1 MLPQKTSD
9 NQVKF
14 VVEAF
19 YVGESI
25 DLKRV
30 QENVKQ
36 YPFLNRDHPLI
47 LKFLKDKYVVLT
59 KFGVVFFW
67 NIAERQQKQ
76 FLRELA
82 PFIRAKKEYYPY
94 KEKVRIIIKE
104 EEHTDHVSSQKIYLS
119 TLDINRI
126 KIISYVVSQSVALE
140 RYEDD
145 IETHLAELENVIE
158 NLKSAGRA
166 LLKERELLKQVGRVL
181 SVKQNAVSH
190 LSLFDKPEEVWESP
204 ELESLYNKMNVE
216 FDLQVRFS
224 VLDKKI
230 DFLSENSRM
239 LMEFMAE
246 KKNAFLELIII
257 ALILIEMIPL
267 AVSFVRYL
275 LKNF

>member
-1 MLPQKTSD
+1 MFPKKTPD
-9 NQVKF
+9 NQIKF
-14 VVEAF
+14 VAETF

-25 DLKRV
+25 DLKKV
-30 QENVKQ
+30 QEGIKQ
-36 YPFLNRDHPLI
+36 YSFLNRDHPLV
-47 LKFLKDKYVVLT
+47 LKFLKDKYIVLT
-59 KFGVVFFW
+59 KFGVVSFW

-82 PFIRAKKEYYPY
+82 PFIKAKKEYYPY
-94 KEKVRIIIKE
+94 KEKVRIIIRE
-104 EEHTDHVSSQKIYLS
+104 GEHIDYVSPQKISLS
-119 TLDINRI
+119 TFDVNRI

-145 IETHLAELENVIE
+145 IETHLTELENVIE
-158 NLKSAGRA
+158 NLKNTGRA

-204 ELESLYNKMNVE
+204 GLESLYNKMNVE

-257 ALILIEMIPL
+257 ILILIEMIPL
-267 AVSFVRYL
+267 VVDFVGFL
-275 LKNF
+275 LKSF

>member
-1 MLPQKTSD
+1 MFQRKTPD
-9 NQVKF
+9 NQIKF
-14 VVEAF
+14 VTEVF

-25 DLKRV
+25 DLKKI
-30 QENVKQ
+30 QEGIKQ
-36 YPFLNRDHPLI
+36 YPFLNRDHPLV
-47 LKFLKDKYVVLT
+47 LKFLKDKYIVLT
-59 KFGVVFFW
+59 KFGGVSFW

-82 PFIRAKKEYYPY
+82 PFVKAKKEYYPY

-104 EEHTDHVSSQKIYLS
+104 GEHVDYVSSQKISLS
-119 TLDINRI
+119 ILDINRI
-126 KIISYVVSQSVALE
+126 KIISYVISQSVALE
-140 RYEDD
+140 HYEDD
-145 IETHLAELENVIE
+145 IETHLNELENVIE
-158 NLKSAGRA
+158 NLKNTGRA

-257 ALILIEMIPL
+257 ILILIEMIPL
-267 AVSFVRYL
+267 VVDFVGYL
-275 LKNF
+275 LKSF

>member
-1 MLPQKTSD
+1 MFQRKTPE
-9 NQVKF
+9 NQIKF
-14 VVEAF
+14 VTEAF

-25 DLKRV
+25 DLKKV
-30 QENVKQ
+30 QESIKQ
-36 YPFLNRDHPLI
+36 YPFLNRDHPLV
-47 LKFLKDKYVVLT
+47 LKFLKDKYIVLT
-59 KFGVVFFW
+59 KFGVVSFW

-76 FLRELA
+76 FLRELV

-94 KEKVRIIIKE
+94 KERVRIIIKE
-104 EEHTDHVSSQKIYLS
+104 GERADYVSPQKISLS

-126 KIISYVVSQSVALE
+126 KIISYVISQSVALE

-145 IETHLAELENVIE
+145 IETHLNELENVIE
-158 NLKSAGRA
+158 NLKSTGRA

-246 KKNAFLELIII
+246 KKNAFLEFIII
-257 ALILIEMIPL
+257 ILILIEMIPL
-267 AVSFVRYL
+267 AVDFVGYL
-275 LKNF
+275 LKSF